1 MLGSEGLLIESPTDR
16 EGGGIMDKVAFR
28 LTICSISS
36 TVDILNVYH
45 GHFVILSLEMN
56 LLVINRSVPH

>member
-1 MLGSEGLLIESPTDR
+1 MLGSEGLLIESQTDR

-36 TVDILNVYH
+36 SVDILNVYH
-45 GHFVILSLEMN
+45 GHFLIIGLEMS
-56 LLVINRSVPH
+56 LLIINRSVLH

>member
-1 MLGSEGLLIESPTDR
+1 MPGSEGLLIESQTDS
-16 EGGGIMDKVAFR
+16 EGGGIMDKVPFK

-45 GHFVILSLEMN
+45 GHFKFRVWKWAF
-56 LLVINRSVPH
+56 